1 MSRVFIIGATGGVG
15 SRLAAQL
22 VEREDQPIGLHRRP
36 EQARLLK
43 ARGIEAVAGDLTSIG
58 IDQLAA
64 LMEGTAAVVFTAG
77 ASEEGPRVAD
87 AVDGQGVVVAAAAA
101 AKAGVARFLLV
112 SAFPDAWRDR
122 RMPTEFEHY
131 MKVKRQADV
140 DLAGTD
146 LDWVILR
153 PGTLTNN
160 HGTGRVRLGMAIP
173 YDEVARDD
181 VAAVLAELVHAP
193 QIRKV
198 ILELTAGQTPI
209 HDALIGAV
217 GGKKALEHR

>member
-22 VEREDQPIGLHRRP
+22 VDRGDQPIGLHRRP

-43 ARGIEAVAGDLTSIG
+43 VRGIEAVAGDLTSIG

-64 LMEGTAAVVFTAG
+64 PMEGTAAVVFTAG

-112 SAFPDAWRDR
+112 SAFPDAWRDL

-140 DLAGTD
+140 HLAGTD
-146 LDWVILR
+146 LDWGDPSTR
-153 PGTLTNN
+153 HP
-160 HGTGRVRLGMAIP
+160 HQQPRDGTGPPRHGNSL
-173 YDEVARDD
+173 
-181 VAAVLAELVHAP
+181 
-193 QIRKV
+193 
-198 ILELTAGQTPI
+198 
-209 HDALIGAV
+209 
-217 GGKKALEHR
+217 